1 MKKTYI
7 APDVE
12 LTFVE
17 ISRMIATS
25 SLDVNKE
32 SEDEIENE
40 EEFLSRRRN
49 NVWDEEEEN
58 F

>member
-49 NVWDEEEEN
+49 VWDEEEED